1 MKKTLLGIAI
11 AIMIAYVIFAFNKYP
26 KENSLQ
32 ICNDVNVTVSNNDTK
47 TKYFIDASKIKE
59 ELIKNKL
66 NPIGKKIADIN
77 TWDIE
82 KYILENEHAKSAEV
96 FFTNNHNIEI
106 KIIEKKPI
114 IRISPSMGTG
124 YYLDEN
130 GSKMKLS
137 DTYTAYVP
145 IATGNISDSIILK
158 EMFTFA
164 KYLNENDFWNAQV
177 DQIFVD
183 QNKDIQII
191 TRVGNQLVNIGDL
204 ENLETKLNRLVVF
217 YKEGLNK
224 FGWNKY
230 SKINLK
236 FKNQVVCVE

>member
-1 MKKTLLGIAI
+1 MKKTLLLLGIS
-11 AIMIAYVIFAFNKYP
+11 IMIIYVAFALYRYP
-26 KENSLQ
+26 KQNGLQ
-32 ICNDVNVTVSNNDTK
+32 ICNDVKVTVSNNDTK

-59 ELIKNKL
+59 DLIKNKL
-66 NPIGKKIADIN
+66 NPIGKKIVDIN

-82 KYILENEHAKSAEV
+82 KYILKNEHAKSAEV
-96 FFTNNHNIEI
+96 FFTNNHNVEI

-114 IRISPSMGTG
+114 IRILPNVGAG

-183 QNKDIQII
+183 QNKDIQIV
-191 TRVGNQLVNIGDL
+191 TRVGNHLVNIGDL
-204 ENLETKLNRLVVF
+204 DNLETKLNRLIVF

-236 FKNQVVCVE
+236 FDNQVVCVE